1 MEGDWENGD
10 CGEQR
15 IVPSSIRVNRSPVFV
30 KKVVLVY
37 KFESIQHLRF
47 VVYDADEDADVNTV
61 LAGADINHRLSW
73 RSKT

>member
-1 MEGDWENGD
+1 MG
-10 CGEQR
+10 
-15 IVPSSIRVNRSPVFV
+15 VNRSPVFV

-61 LAGADINHRLSW
+61 LASAGINCRLLWS
-73 RSKT
+73 SKT

>member
-1 MEGDWENGD
+1 M
-10 CGEQR
+10 
-15 IVPSSIRVNRSPVFV
+15 
-30 KKVVLVY
+30 Y